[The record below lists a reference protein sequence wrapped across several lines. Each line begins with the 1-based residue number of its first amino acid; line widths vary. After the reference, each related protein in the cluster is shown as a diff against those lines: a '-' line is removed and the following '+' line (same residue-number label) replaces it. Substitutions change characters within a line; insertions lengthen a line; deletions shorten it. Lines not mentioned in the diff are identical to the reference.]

1 MVPIAFPQV
10 RIAPPCGRRPL
21 TRWRPLATQGEGIT
35 RFGSPPL
42 SVLITG
48 GAGYIGS
55 HAVLECLDHGEDVVV
70 LDDLSTGFEWAVPEG
85 ARLVV
90 GNVADHDLVARLVAE
105 HRVDAVMHFAG
116 SVVGPESIE
125 RPLDYFL
132 NNTCRTRA
140 LIAAVAEAGVK
151 RFIFSSTAAVY
162 EAPTTLKPIPENA
175 ALVPMSP
182 YGQSKLMSETML
194 REGARAHGME
204 YVILRYFNVAGA
216 DPAGRAGLS
225 TTNATHV
232 MKLACEAATGV
243 RDGFSIYGTDYAT
256 PDGTAVRDFI
266 HVSDL
271 ASAHHAA
278 LRFLRAGGRHF
289 TGNAGYSRGYS
300 VREVAETVRRI
311 SGRDFRVRE
320 TERREGDI
328 PAIVADASRMM
339 RRLNWR
345 PRHASLDRIVFD
357 ALLWEAKLVDIRSAQ
372 AAGTARRRV
381 ERVPDLQP
389 RLSRASRVDRD
400 VPART

>member
-1 MVPIAFPQV
+1 M
-10 RIAPPCGRRPL
+10 
-21 TRWRPLATQGEGIT
+21 
-35 RFGSPPL
+35 

-70 LDDLSTGFEWAVPEG
+70 LDDLSTGFEWAVADG

-90 GNVADHDLVARLVAE
+90 GRVDDQDLVTRLIRE

-116 SVVGPESIE
+116 SVIVPESIE

-140 LIAAVAEAGVK
+140 LIAAVAAAGVR

-175 ALVPMSP
+175 PLVPMSP
-182 YGQSKLMSETML
+182 YGHSKLMSETML
-194 REGARAHGME
+194 REAGRAHAME

-225 TTNATHV
+225 TANATHV

-243 RDGFSIYGTDYAT
+243 RDGFSIYGTDYNT

-278 LRFLRAGGRHF
+278 LTFLRAGGRHF

-300 VREVAETVRRI
+300 VREVAETVRRV
-311 SGRDFRVRE
+311 SGRDFPI
-320 TERREGDI
+320 THASRRTGDI

-357 ALLWEAKLVDIRSAQ
+357 ALLWEETLAGIRAGE

-389 RLSRASRVDRD
+389 QLSAGRNAPRE
-400 VPART
+400 VPAGT

>member
-1 MVPIAFPQV
+1 M
-10 RIAPPCGRRPL
+10 
-21 TRWRPLATQGEGIT
+21 
-35 RFGSPPL
+35 

-55 HAVLECLDHGEDVVV
+55 HAVLECLDNGEDVVV
-70 LDDLSTGFEWAVPEG
+70 LDDLSTGFEWAVAQD

-90 GNVADHDLVARLVAE
+90 GNIDDADLVTRLIAE
-105 HRVDAVMHFAG
+105 HDVDAIMHFAG
-116 SVVGPESIE
+116 SVIVPESIE

-140 LIAAVAEAGVK
+140 LLEAAVKAGVT

-162 EAPTTLKPIPENA
+162 EAPTTLKPIAENA
-175 ALVPMSP
+175 PLVPVSP

-194 REGARAHGME
+194 REAGRAHDVE

-225 TTNATHV
+225 TANATHV
-232 MKLACEAATGV
+232 MKLACEAATGT
-243 RDGFSIYGTDYAT
+243 RDGFSIYGTDYDT

-266 HVSDL
+266 HVADL

-278 LRFLRAGGRHF
+278 LSFLRAGGRHF

-311 SGRDFRVRE
+311 SGRNFAI
-320 TERREGDI
+320 TQAPRREGDI

-357 ALLWEAKLVDIRSAQ
+357 ALMWEDRLAGIRAEERV
-372 AAGTARRRV
+372 GGPRRRV
-381 ERVPDLQP
+381 ETVP
-389 RLSRASRVDRD
+389 RLSADLASLHAL
-400 VPART
+400 ARS